1 MTKHETTT
9 MKIDDQ
15 RQRSKGKIYL
25 SPSPFL
31 YFLFVVSRS
40 FVCFFFSYS
49 AIEARHT
56 KSQTN
61 LKTPTVCNR
70 NRWFS
75 LEYCVIRHK
84 RSTTVTDGI
93 SDRKENHEVIV
104 ARAATYAIRSCR
116 QSGVHCLPESPVGS
130 RSSTLFAWTACLLA
144 RPPSPYRTTLWRS
157 MYDGGA
163 QLTRFFSLSALRSI
177 PVMYYVFI

>member
-1 MTKHETTT
+1 MRAHTRGVKTCMYATFVDDKTRNDHDENRRPETK
-9 MKIDDQ
+9 I
-15 RQRSKGKIYL
+15 KGENLPFAFSVSLFPFCCL
-25 SPSPFL
+25 SL
-31 YFLFVVSRS
+31 VRL
-40 FVCFFFSYS
+40 FFFSYS

-130 RSSTLFAWTACLLA
+130 RSSTLFA
-144 RPPSPYRTTLWRS
+144 
-157 MYDGGA
+157 
-163 QLTRFFSLSALRSI
+163 
-177 PVMYYVFI
+177 

>member
-1 MTKHETTT
+1 
-9 MKIDDQ
+9 MKFDDQ

-31 YFLFVVSRS
+31 YFLLCCLSLVRL
-40 FVCFFFSYS
+40 FFSYS

-75 LEYCVIRHK
+75 LEYCVTRHK

-104 ARAATYAIRSCR
+104 ARATTYAIRSCR

-163 QLTRFFSLSALRSI
+163 QLTRFFSSSALRSI